1 MGSIGARA
9 GSNRPRRG
17 RGSRDASRQ
26 ACFIRPPGRGR
37 RSPGAGRRG
46 RRSCRVA
53 WSRRLPAFGPISPT
67 RSLPSPVRRRLP
79 PPRSGHARAC
89 VRKHPG
95 SSHSRDRRGRRFARP
110 AHGADKCQPRPTL
123 AKLPYGA
130 VASRQGG
137 KEGIYPINVA
147 AAATRDAC
155 RQGGCGGT
163 AAIATTTTTTA
174 QARSQQRVERRDSAR
189 GHGEEEGIRGAG
201 EGMVVEGGT
210 KGESFC
216 ASSVAGIGARRGR
229 ERKRRKKVAR
239 WEPALTAP
247 APAARRR
254 GRGRSRRRAGGGSPL
269 RRRSRGAA

>member
-17 RGSRDASRQ
+17 SRGALPLHQAVRPRPAVTRRRASRPAIVESSLVAQ
-26 ACFIRPPGRGR
+26 AASLRPDLAH
-37 RSPGAGRRG
+37 SLT
-46 RRSCRVA
+46 SV
-53 WSRRLPAFGPISPT
+53 SGPSSSPT
-67 RSLPSPVRRRLP
+67 P
-79 PPRSGHARAC
+79 PFRTRARAG